1 VFDARL
7 SPLAFKYQSSYGEI
21 VSNWTVSGKTVEWNV
36 TLPANTMG
44 KLEVNA
50 DEAAQWTV
58 QGEPL
63 SESKLAQKVEKGF
76 ELGAGTYRF
85 EVQGV
90 RVQ

>member
-1 VFDARL
+1 
-7 SPLAFKYQSSYGEI
+7 
-21 VSNWTVSGKTVEWNV
+21 
-36 TLPANTMG
+36 
-44 KLEVNA
+44 
-50 DEAAQWTV
+50 
-58 QGEPL
+58 L